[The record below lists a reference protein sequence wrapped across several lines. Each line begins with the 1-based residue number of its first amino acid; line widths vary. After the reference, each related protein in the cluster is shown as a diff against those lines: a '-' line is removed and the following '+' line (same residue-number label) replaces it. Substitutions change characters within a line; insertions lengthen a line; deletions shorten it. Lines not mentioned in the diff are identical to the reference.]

1 MNIEVEVVGKGVLKL
16 DMEAD
21 DRNTAI
27 EGTLMTIE
35 NQLGIQLHI
44 NQIGQLT
51 IDGELVKPEDIQNIW
66 EMHQRYETNKSNQ
79 LQGQPQSQLQAPIM
93 LPVMRH

>member
-1 MNIEVEVVGKGVLKL
+1 MMDVVVEVVGKGILKL
-16 DMEAD
+16 DMEAE

-35 NQLGIQLHI
+35 DQLGIQLHI

-51 IDGELVKPEDIQNIW
+51 IDGELVASKYIQGIW
-66 EMHQRYETNKSNQ
+66 DMHQRYAANRG
-79 LQGQPQSQLQAPIM
+79 L
-93 LPVMRH
+93 

>member
-1 MNIEVEVVGKGVLKL
+1 MDIEVEVVGKGVLKL

-21 DRNTAI
+21 DRDTAT

-35 NQLGIQLHI
+35 NQLGMQLHI

-51 IDGELVKPEDIQNIW
+51 IDGELVKPEVIQDIW
-66 EMHQRYETNKSNQ
+66 DMHQRYEANQ
-79 LQGQPQSQLQAPIM
+79 RNQRS
-93 LPVMRH
+93 